1 MAVAGHS
8 SGFAP
13 IVFVAMSE
21 TIYPALFSAVKHDLW
36 HAAEPSIWSL
46 AMDAPQEDPAQSIMR
61 TLWDQPRWL
70 EAYHLYD
77 DRGAELFEKIC
88 ELPEYYLTRTE
99 NGLLE
104 RESNRIIDAAPV
116 ACIVELGAGSAK
128 KTVHLLKA
136 QVAQRGSSIFAPID
150 VSLPGLRASKD
161 FVRIHFPQV
170 EFHGLHAQYED
181 GFSSIS
187 RDLPTLF
194 VFLGSTIGNFNP
206 ASFVRFF
213 SRLSHAMGPR
223 DFLLLGADRVKDVDV
238 LERAYNDSRGLTAD
252 FILNIFHNINRLT
265 GSNFSRDKMR
275 YDSGFNRQWAQ
286 IEMYAVSSAMQE
298 IVFSS
303 FGASFRWPKEDRILV
318 EISRKFDPL
327 RLQQQL
333 SFFDL
338 TPMAH
343 YTDAREWFSLLL
355 FKKVSPEFAKT

>member
-1 MAVAGHS
+1 
-8 SGFAP
+8 
-13 IVFVAMSE
+13 MSE

-128 KTVHLLKA
+128 KTIHLLKA

-161 FVRIHFPQV
+161 FVRVHFPQV

>member
-1 MAVAGHS
+1 
-8 SGFAP
+8 
-13 IVFVAMSE
+13 MSE